1 MEQESR
7 EWEPSPFG
15 KPTSI
20 KTHVSMS
27 PPLGLAL
34 LDPIQQVN
42 FLWLLLYFVV
52 SSYFLFEL
60 GSYLV
65 LLQFI
70 LGLFGYV
77 LNVGTGVPRF

>member
-15 KPTSI
+15 ELSSI
-20 KTHVSMS
+20 ETHVSTS

-34 LDPIQQVN
+34 LDPIQEVI
-42 FLWLLLYFVV
+42 FLMIVTDFIL

-60 GSYLV
+60 GSSLV
-65 LLQFI
+65 FNLFLVS
-70 LGLFGYV
+70 FGYV
-77 LNVGTGVPRF
+77 FSVGNSVPRF